1 MKRVFVGETLAD
13 VGLLK
18 QLLEHEGLDCYVRNE
33 QLGGA
38 LGEVPFLECMPEL
51 WVLRNDDAE
60 RATALIAAAQ
70 APVAANPWTCASC
83 GERHEAQYAACW
95 RCGVG
100 DANS

>member
-1 MKRVFVGETLAD
+1 LKRVFVGETLTD
-13 VGLLK
+13 VGLFK

-51 WVLRNDDAE
+51 WVLRDSDAG
-60 RATALIAAAQ
+60 RAAALIAAAQ
-70 APVAANPWTCASC
+70 APVAAEAWVCSNC
-83 GERHEAQYAACW
+83 GEQNEAQYAACW